1 MRLFALSL
9 AIAIAGCG
17 TPGTTRPA
25 SSTGGATSP
34 RISAGAT
41 PSPGVPRSVWV
52 LTPLG
57 LNVRS
62 DASTQAPRVTT
73 APEGTQLD
81 VSESRT
87 VDNQLWLH
95 VKTPAGNEGWVLND
109 PTLVISVPVYMH
121 IDTALGYRIMFPQ
134 SWTITSGNP
143 TSFASPPS
151 DPQGAVMSVQQAADV
166 SKLLQTPTSAGKE
179 IRQESPIEV
188 YGKTTFMTVYQLSS
202 GGFEYAVKVQW
213 AADRAYLFD
222 YRQVARP
229 QPDASLFKQLL
240 ISIAIA

>member
-1 MRLFALSL
+1 M
-9 AIAIAGCG
+9 
-17 TPGTTRPA
+17 
-25 SSTGGATSP
+25 
-34 RISAGAT
+34 
-41 PSPGVPRSVWV
+41 WV

-95 VKTPAGNEGWVLND
+95 IKTPAGNEGWVLND

-134 SWTITSGNP
+134 SCTITSGNT

-151 DPQGAVMSVQQAADV
+151 DPEGAVMTVQQAADV

-213 AADRAYLFD
+213 ASDRAYLFD

-229 QPDASLFKQLL
+229 QPDTSLFKQLL